1 MESSSHYGL
10 SWNSQAPSHN
20 EQSMMSTELPHQT
33 VALRD
38 LEIARWRP
46 AESYDTSTL
55 TTTDALREDLLTTSL
70 DDIGMA
76 SPTVSSSENDLSSAS
91 SSEDEDGSPE
101 PDTPLEYARYHG
113 LCRDFQA
120 DHPLSSEL
128 IPLPL
133 DGLERIADEFGDV
146 SYLDAL
152 QAEVH
157 GSLNE
162 RLDVDKEA
170 AKFLMAILRTCKQDE
185 HDQIRVDLASLELA
199 APGPRRLKLELPVLS
214 SGDHEVEIMSLR
226 RRHEVTLTGKGI
238 QSFQLDNEKGE
249 GLRFSPGEVD
259 EKHRLDIELQNE
271 KLDVGKETVELFR
284 QLRDFT
290 AGKEVDYANEAYSS
304 YKVSLKPSIVCAM
317 ANRDRR
323 VKRFAY
329 RLLYCL

>member
-1 MESSSHYGL
+1 MESSSQH
-10 SWNSQAPSHN
+10 SMDWAAQSTSHN

-70 DDIGMA
+70 GDLGMA

-113 LCRDFQA
+113 LCRDFQT

-133 DGLERIADEFGDV
+133 DGLERIADEFGDG

-157 GSLNE
+157 DSLNE
-162 RLDVDKEA
+162 RLDVDKDA

-185 HDQIRVDLASLELA
+185 RDQVRVDLASLELA
-199 APGPRRLKLELPVLS
+199 TPGPRRLKLELPVL

-226 RRHEVTLTGKGI
+226 RRHEVKLTFKGI
-238 QSFQLDNEKGE
+238 EPFQLDEEKGE
-249 GLRFSPGEVD
+249 GLKFSPAEVD
-259 EKHRLDIELQNE
+259 GKHRLDGELQNE

-284 QLRDFT
+284 QLRAFT
-290 AGKEVDYANEAYSS
+290 AGKEFDYANEAYSS
-304 YKVSLKPSIVCAM
+304 YKVSLGPSIMYAM
-317 ANRDRR
+317 ANRDRS
-323 VKRFAY
+323 VKRFTS
-329 RLLYCL
+329 RLLCYL